1 MGQTSYR
8 RVLLKISGESLKG
21 SAAYGIESDAVRYL
35 AEEVG
40 EASALGVEIAVVIG
54 GGNIWRGES
63 AESQGMDRAT
73 ADYAGMLA
81 TVINAL
87 ALQDGLEKRGITTR
101 TQSAIQVQAVAE
113 SYIRRRAM
121 RHLEK
126 GRVVLFAAGTG
137 NPFMTT
143 DTASALRALEI
154 GADVLL
160 MAKHNVDGVYD
171 SDPHENPEAT
181 LFKSLDYMEALN
193 LRLGVM
199 DATAVSLCMDNQLP
213 IIVFDIFK
221 KGSMS
226 RILRGEPLGTII
238 SGREQK
244 MPADKEGE
252 TALTSQ
258 AVLEGV
264 DRKMDRAIEALKRDL
279 NSLRTGRA
287 TPSLIENVSVDY
299 YGVPTPL
306 KQIASITVPDARAIM
321 VQPWDKQ
328 SLREIEKSLMKS
340 EMGFN
345 PSNDGNMITV
355 PIPPLNQERRQDM
368 VRLLKRKLEDGKVS
382 VRNVRREGL
391 ENLRKLERDK
401 VVSQDE
407 NRRAQDQL
415 QKMTDGHTK
424 AIDQVGAAKET
435 EILQV

>member
-1 MGQTSYR
+1 MP
-8 RVLLKISGESLKG
+8 
-21 SAAYGIESDAVRYL
+21 
-35 AEEVG
+35 
-40 EASALGVEIAVVIG
+40 
-54 GGNIWRGES
+54 
-63 AESQGMDRAT
+63 
-73 ADYAGMLA
+73 
-81 TVINAL
+81 
-87 ALQDGLEKRGITTR
+87 
-101 TQSAIQVQAVAE
+101 
-113 SYIRRRAM
+113 
-121 RHLEK
+121 
-126 GRVVLFAAGTG
+126 TG
-137 NPFMTT
+137 
-143 DTASALRALEI
+143 
-154 GADVLL
+154 
-160 MAKHNVDGVYD
+160 
-171 SDPHENPEAT
+171 
-181 LFKSLDYMEALN
+181 
-193 LRLGVM
+193 
-199 DATAVSLCMDNQLP
+199 
-213 IIVFDIFK
+213 
-221 KGSMS
+221 
-226 RILRGEPLGTII
+226 
-238 SGREQK
+238 
-244 MPADKEGE
+244 KEGE

-258 AVLEGV
+258 AVLEDV

-279 NSLRTGRA
+279 NTLRTGRA

-306 KQIASITVPDARAIM
+306 KQIASISVPDARAIL

-401 VVSQDE
+401 TLSQDE

-424 AIDQVGAAKET
+424 AIDQVGAAKEA

>member
-1 MGQTSYR
+1 
-8 RVLLKISGESLKG
+8 
-21 SAAYGIESDAVRYL
+21 
-35 AEEVG
+35 
-40 EASALGVEIAVVIG
+40 
-54 GGNIWRGES
+54 
-63 AESQGMDRAT
+63 
-73 ADYAGMLA
+73 
-81 TVINAL
+81 
-87 ALQDGLEKRGITTR
+87 
-101 TQSAIQVQAVAE
+101 
-113 SYIRRRAM
+113 
-121 RHLEK
+121 
-126 GRVVLFAAGTG
+126 
-137 NPFMTT
+137 
-143 DTASALRALEI
+143 
-154 GADVLL
+154 
-160 MAKHNVDGVYD
+160 
-171 SDPHENPEAT
+171 
-181 LFKSLDYMEALN
+181 
-193 LRLGVM
+193 
-199 DATAVSLCMDNQLP
+199 
-213 IIVFDIFK
+213 
-221 KGSMS
+221 
-226 RILRGEPLGTII
+226 
-238 SGREQK
+238 

-306 KQIASITVPDARAIM
+306 KQIASITVPDARAIL

-401 VVSQDE
+401 AVSQDE
-407 NRRAQDQL
+407 GRRAQDQL

-424 AIDQVGAAKET
+424 VIDQVGVSKEA

>member
-1 MGQTSYR
+1 
-8 RVLLKISGESLKG
+8 
-21 SAAYGIESDAVRYL
+21 
-35 AEEVG
+35 
-40 EASALGVEIAVVIG
+40 
-54 GGNIWRGES
+54 
-63 AESQGMDRAT
+63 
-73 ADYAGMLA
+73 
-81 TVINAL
+81 
-87 ALQDGLEKRGITTR
+87 
-101 TQSAIQVQAVAE
+101 
-113 SYIRRRAM
+113 
-121 RHLEK
+121 
-126 GRVVLFAAGTG
+126 
-137 NPFMTT
+137 
-143 DTASALRALEI
+143 
-154 GADVLL
+154 
-160 MAKHNVDGVYD
+160 
-171 SDPHENPEAT
+171 
-181 LFKSLDYMEALN
+181 
-193 LRLGVM
+193 
-199 DATAVSLCMDNQLP
+199 
-213 IIVFDIFK
+213 
-221 KGSMS
+221 
-226 RILRGEPLGTII
+226 
-238 SGREQK
+238 

-306 KQIASITVPDARAIM
+306 KQIASITVPDARAIL

-401 VVSQDE
+401 VVSQDQG
-407 NRRAQDQL
+407 RRAQELL
-415 QKMTDGHTK
+415 QKMTDEHTK
-424 AIDQVGAAKET
+424 VIDQVGAAKEV
-435 EILQV
+435 EIMQV